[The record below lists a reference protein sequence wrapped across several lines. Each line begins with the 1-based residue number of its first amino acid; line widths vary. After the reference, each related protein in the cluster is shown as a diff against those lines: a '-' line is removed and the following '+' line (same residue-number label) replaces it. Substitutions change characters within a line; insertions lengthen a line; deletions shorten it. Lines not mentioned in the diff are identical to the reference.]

1 MNRFLRGLLWCLP
14 ALLLPQFAQ
23 AALHYFQYGS
33 DRYSSAGAVCEAYR
47 AQNQKNTSSP
57 LEVIVTMTNP
67 ATVKCQLKYTNG
79 GFSGSTT
86 FGRMGDSCGT
96 GATWSGTNGQCE
108 CPAGQQQDASG
119 SCAVPPTCEVGMP
132 LLTRG
137 PDSPTT
143 TIAGRVTILSTPP
156 SSVCSG
162 SCQYQLNSS
171 KATSCYLVPGSTS
184 QGFCNYS
191 MSSDGQNCA
200 TDNALPP
207 SVGDSP
213 NPAPPEG
220 ETDPNTPPS
229 DPNDPGCPDGYSWS
243 GTTCVKSPTDPGT
256 DPGEGGGTDPGTGGG
271 NGGGDG
277 GGTDPGTGGG
287 NGGGTDPGTGGG
299 DGSGNGNGNGSGN
312 GDGEGEGE
320 GQCDPAKD
328 PNGCQGNGPSSELS
342 EPKAGNWDEANK
354 EWDQKV
360 QEAKKDLKDA
370 VKANIDQLKGSFDL
384 QLSTGGGQLPCDS
397 FTVWGKS
404 YRLCVADYSTQLS
417 YMRLALLLMAALIAA
432 FVILKD

>member
-1 MNRFLRGLLWCLP
+1 MNRFLRWVLWIVS
-14 ALLLPQFAQ
+14 ALLLPQLAQ
-23 AALHYFQYGS
+23 AANYGFT
-33 DRYSSAGAVCEAYR
+33 YKGNTYNSAGAVCDAYL
-47 AQNQKNTSSP
+47 AEVQKSFPSSP
-57 LEVIVTMTNP
+57 LTVTAQMVN
-67 ATVKCQLKYTNG
+67 ATTVNCIAKFSNG
-79 GFSGSTT
+79 SAAGNVS
-86 FGRMGDSCGT
+86 FGRLGDSCGS
-96 GATWSGTNGQCE
+96 GASWNGTNGQCE
-108 CPAGQQQDASG
+108 CPAGQQLDASG
-119 SCAVPPTCEVGMP
+119 SCVVPPTCEVGMP
-132 LLTRG
+132 LLARG

-243 GTTCVKSPTDPGT
+243 GTTCVKTPTDPGT

-299 DGSGNGNGNGSGN
+299 DGSGSGNGSGN

-320 GQCDPAKD
+320 CDPSKN
-328 PNGCQGNGPSSELS
+328 PLCEGIPGPSGSLE
-342 EPKAGNWDEANK
+342 EPQAGNWDEANK

-360 QEAKKDLKDA
+360 EDAKKDLKDA
-370 VKANIDQLKGSFDL
+370 VKANIDQLKGAFDL

-432 FVILKD
+432 FVILKE

>member
-1 MNRFLRGLLWCLP
+1 
-14 ALLLPQFAQ
+14 
-23 AALHYFQYGS
+23 
-33 DRYSSAGAVCEAYR
+33 
-47 AQNQKNTSSP
+47 
-57 LEVIVTMTNP
+57 MTNP
-67 ATVKCQLKYTNG
+67 TTVKCQLKYTNG

-108 CPAGQQQDASG
+108 CPAGQQQDSSG
-119 SCAVPPTCEVGMP
+119 SCVVPPTCEVGMP

-156 SSVCSG
+156 STVCSG
-162 SCQYQLNSS
+162 SCQYQLSSS

-243 GTTCVKSPTDPGT
+243 GTTCVKTPTDPGT

-299 DGSGNGNGNGSGN
+299 DGSGSGNGNGSGSGN
-312 GDGEGEGE
+312 GDGDGDGE